1 MLKFDETNLPQLMLL
16 EYRKTALVR
25 ATQVSEEFEV
35 TTAQGNVA
43 RGAPGDYLCVGP
55 HGDLWPCRKDI
66 FEDTYALANVLHG

>member
-1 MLKFDETNLPQLMLL
+1 MLKFDEKNVPKLMLL
-16 EYRKTALVR
+16 EYRKTASVQ
-25 ATQVSEEFEV
+25 ATQINEEFEV

-66 FEDTYALANVLHG
+66 FEDTYELVNIRH